1 MTESTFREAYGTL
14 KKHADTLRN
23 QQEPNIDDLLNIV
36 QESVEA
42 FKICQQRINDVEA
55 ALQAALGDTP
65 LAEGDSDEDDVPF

>member
-1 MTESTFREAYGTL
+1 MTEPTFREASGTL

-55 ALQAALGDTP
+55 ALQAALGDNP
-65 LAEGDSDEDDVPF
+65 LEGNDDEDDVPF